1 MKKLLIADDER
12 IIREGLY
19 NSIDWRAM
27 GIEQVFLAANGK
39 QALDII
45 ETEHPDIAVVDIVMP
60 EITGLDLISYCTQKF
75 YGTKFIIISGHSEFE
90 FAQEAM
96 RNKVVSYL
104 LKPCDI
110 DEISQ
115 NLINILS
122 ELEQKQASEVTFN
135 KMKIRITHLAQVA
148 SKQLLR
154 DYLTGVE
161 ISPENLSIIHHLS
174 DLDKPK
180 YRLLL
185 LFATS
190 DEHISMYPIIHDL
203 VTITISKGIMSV
215 DVQHNHTVLIVNEDE
230 GTEIE
235 SLIRLIHLKA
245 TEYANLRI
253 KFAYSDICTF
263 ENLPKHYKLTHET
276 ADIENISGMN
286 SSTGDP
292 VVINSSVF
300 IYSKPIRQV
309 MNYVMEN
316 LCDNSLSLKLI
327 AQKVTYMNPDY
338 LGKLFRKEYGKKYSD
353 YLMTVRI
360 KKAKQ
365 IIEST
370 KDFRIYE
377 IAQQIGLGDNVNYFS
392 RMFRKYTGLLPS
404 EYRAKVTNKKT

>member
-27 GIEQVFLAANGK
+27 GIEQVFLASNGK

-60 EITGLDLISYCTQKF
+60 EITGLDLISYCNQKV

-115 NLINILS
+115 NLINILA
-122 ELEQKQASEVTFN
+122 ELEQKQASEITFKN
-135 KMKIRITHLAQVA
+135 MKSRITHLAQVA

-161 ISPENLSIIHHLS
+161 IDPENLNIIHHLS
-174 DLDKPK
+174 DLEKPK

-190 DEHISMYPIIHDL
+190 DEHFCLNPIIHDL
-203 VTITISKGIMSV
+203 VTTSGSKGIMSV
-215 DVQHNHTVLIVNEDE
+215 DVLHDHTVLIINEDE
-230 GTEIE
+230 GIEIE
-235 SLIRLIHLKA
+235 SLIRLIHLKS
-245 TEYANLRI
+245 TEYVNLRI
-253 KFAYSDICTF
+253 KFAYSDNCTF
-263 ENLPKHYKLTHET
+263 ENLPKYYKLTHDT
-276 ADIENISGMN
+276 ANTENISG
-286 SSTGDP
+286 TKIPGGDP
-292 VVINSSVF
+292 VVIN
-300 IYSKPIRQV
+300 
-309 MNYVMEN
+309 
-316 LCDNSLSLKLI
+316 LSLI
-327 AQKVTYMNPDY
+327 H
-338 LGKLFRKEYGKKYSD
+338 
-353 YLMTVRI
+353 I
-360 KKAKQ
+360 
-365 IIEST
+365 
-370 KDFRIYE
+370 
-377 IAQQIGLGDNVNYFS
+377 
-392 RMFRKYTGLLPS
+392 
-404 EYRAKVTNKKT
+404 

>member
-19 NSIDWRAM
+19 NSIDWRGM

-45 ETEHPDIAVVDIVMP
+45 EAEHPDVAVVDIIMP
-60 EITGLDLISYCTQKF
+60 EITGLDLICYCKQKV

-115 NLINILS
+115 NLKNILAD
-122 ELEQKQASEVTFN
+122 LDQKQASEISFN
-135 KMKIRITHLAQVA
+135 NMKSRITHLSQVA

-174 DLDKPK
+174 DSNKPK

-190 DEHISMYPIIHDL
+190 DEHFSLYPIVHDL
-203 VTITISKGIMSV
+203 VTISVSEGIMSV
-215 DVQHNHTVLIVNEDE
+215 DVLHDHTVLIINEDE
-230 GTEIE
+230 GIEIE
-235 SLIRLIHLKA
+235 SLIRLIHHKS

-253 KFAYSDICTF
+253 KFAYSDNCTF
-263 ENLPKHYKLTHET
+263 ENLPKYYKLTHDT
-276 ADIENISGMN
+276 ADIGNISGIK
-286 SSTGDP
+286 STGGEP
-292 VVINSSVF
+292 VVINSSELS
-300 IYSKPIRQV
+300 YSKPIRQV

-338 LGKLFRKEYGKKYSD
+338 LGKLFTKEYGKKFSD

-360 KKAKQ
+360 KKAKR

-377 IAQQIGLGDNVNYFS
+377 IAQQIGLGENVNYFS
-392 RMFRKYTGLLPS
+392 QMFRKYTGLLPS
-404 EYRAKVTNKKT
+404 EYRAKVTNIKT